1 MGRPSIPPEQWLRAQ
16 LLQMLY
22 SLRSGRLWMEEM
34 DYNILFRWFVGLNW
48 DDAVWDATCTAG
60 RSAARQNNLKSPQGP
75 KKTRTEMACS
85 T

>member
-1 MGRPSIPPEQWLRAQ
+1 
-16 LLQMLY
+16 
-22 SLRSGRLWMEEM
+22 MEEM

-85 T
+85 HMIFQQPAGILVFDVKR